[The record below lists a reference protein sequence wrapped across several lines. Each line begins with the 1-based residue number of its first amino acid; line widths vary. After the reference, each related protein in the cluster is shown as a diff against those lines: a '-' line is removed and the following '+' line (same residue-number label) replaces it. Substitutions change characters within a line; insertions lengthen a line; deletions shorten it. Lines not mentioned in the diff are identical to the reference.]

1 MHPHAIQTAPD
12 AALRLAAIVES
23 SDDAIISKDLSGTI
37 TSWNRAAERL
47 FGYPT
52 EEAIGQPITLIV
64 PANRGREEEIIL
76 SRVRA
81 GELIEQFETLRRHRD
96 GTTVAISLTVSP
108 IRDLSGTIVGA
119 STIARDITDRKRAE
133 SEFADLHH
141 RLLTLVSVSGS
152 ILGSPALD
160 TVLSATITLARE
172 VVAADAYALWR
183 RGRGE
188 GWRIVRSHGTS
199 AAFAER
205 MLDADAGERGPGTVV
220 FDEPV
225 IIEDMASSSRL
236 EGLTDAYAAEG
247 IRSMLMFP
255 LIVRGEGSCALVF
268 YYRARRRFG
277 EIDVEM
283 GRALANLS
291 AAAIT
296 TAELY
301 EEQRLQR
308 EAADHARQQ
317 AAFLAD
323 AGRLLG
329 ASLDYQQILAALAN
343 LAVPHIADWCAVDV
357 VSEAGVVQRL
367 AVAQSE
373 PAQVDSARLLEEK
386 YSADPN
392 NPAGVHQVIRTGKP
406 VLMTAMPA
414 SPREPGGEESWD
426 RSSSMCVPLVAHGI
440 AFGAITF
447 VGAEARRPYDEQD
460 LRFAQEVAARASL
473 AVENARAYGKASE
486 ANRLKDEF
494 LATLSH
500 ELRTPLNAILGYT
513 RMLESNVVP
522 AEKRDSALQ
531 VVARNAVALKQIVE
545 DVLDVSRIVSGRLR
559 LNVQPVDLPAIL
571 NSALLTVVPAADGKG
586 VRLQTVI
593 EPITTPV
600 SGDPDRLQQ
609 ILWNLLSN
617 AIKFTPRGGRVQVHL
632 ARVNSSVEIVI
643 SDTGQGIDLSFL
655 PYVFDRFR
663 QADSGF
669 GREHGGVGLGLAIV
683 RQLVEMHGGTVSV
696 ASDGPGTGATFRVK
710 LPLMIAHAVIE
721 EERRVHPQTDQRT
734 VPISSAPRL
743 NGIRVMA
750 VDDESDALG
759 LLRLILEGAGAEVIT
774 VSSGAAAIEALQHQG
789 ADVLIADIGMPRM
802 DGLQLIRLIRQT
814 LPPPARD
821 IPAAALTAYA
831 RSEDRITALVSGFQ
845 MHVPKPVDP
854 TELIV
859 AIAALTPRSRE

>member
-1 MHPHAIQTAPD
+1 MHPHAIQAAPD

-64 PANRGREEEIIL
+64 PANRVREEEIIL

-81 GELIEQFETLRRHRD
+81 GERIEQFETLRRHRD
-96 GTTVAISLTVSP
+96 GTSVAISLTVSP

-329 ASLDYQQILAALAN
+329 ASLDYQPILAALAN

-357 VSEAGVVQRL
+357 VSEAGIVQRL

-373 PAQVDSARLLEEK
+373 PAQVESARLLEEK

-392 NPAGVHQVIRTGKP
+392 NSAGVHQVIRTGKP

-522 AEKRDSALQ
+522 AEKHDSALQ

-545 DVLDVSRIVSGRLR
+545 DVLDVSRIVSGKLR

-683 RQLVEMHGGTVSV
+683 RQLVEMHGGTVTV
-696 ASDGPGTGATFRVK
+696 ASDGPGTGATFRVA

-750 VDDESDALG
+750 VDDETDALG

-859 AIAALTPRSRE
+859 AVAALTPRSRE

>member
-1 MHPHAIQTAPD
+1 MREVIQTAPD

-23 SDDAIISKDLSGTI
+23 SDDAIISTDLSGTI
-37 TSWNRAAERL
+37 TSWTRAAERM
-47 FGYPT
+47 FGRAA

-64 PANRGREEEIIL
+64 PADRSSEEEIIL
-76 SRVRA
+76 SRIRD
-81 GELIEQFETLRRHRD
+81 GERIEQFETLRRRRD
-96 GTTVAISLTVSP
+96 GTTVAIALTASP

-119 STIARDITDRKRAE
+119 STIARDLTDRNRAE
-133 SEFADLHH
+133 SEFADLHR

-160 TVLSATITLARE
+160 TVLSATITLARD

-183 RGRGE
+183 RSRGE

-199 AAFAER
+199 AAFAAR

-225 IIEDMASSSRL
+225 IIEDIASSSRL

-255 LIVRGEGSCALVF
+255 LIVRGEGCCTLVF

-277 EIDVEM
+277 EIDVDM

-329 ASLDYQQILAALAN
+329 ASLDYEQILVAVAK

-357 VSEAGVVQRL
+357 VNDAGVVQRL

-373 PAQVDSARLLEEK
+373 PAQIEYARLLEER

-392 NPAGVHQVIRTGKP
+392 NPAGIHQVIRTGKP

-414 SPREPGGEESWD
+414 VAQASTGDEAPLHH
-426 RSSSMCVPLVAHGI
+426 SSSMCVPLLAHGI

-513 RMLESNVVP
+513 RMLESNIVP
-522 AEKRDSALQ
+522 ADKRDAALQ

-545 DVLDVSRIVSGRLR
+545 DVLDVSRIVSGKLR

-571 NSALLTVVPAADGKG
+571 NSALLTVAPAADAKS

-593 EPITTPV
+593 EPMTTPV

-632 ARVNSSVEIVI
+632 ARVNSSVEVVI
-643 SDTGQGIDLSFL
+643 SDTGQGIDLNFL

-669 GREHGGVGLGLAIV
+669 SREHGGVGLGLAIV
-683 RQLVEMHGGTVSV
+683 RQLVEMHGGTVTV
-696 ASDGPGTGATFRVK
+696 ASDGPGTGSTFRVA
-710 LPLMIAHAVIE
+710 LPLMIVHAMIE
-721 EERRVHPQTDQRT
+721 DEHRVHPQSEKRT

-750 VDDESDALG
+750 VDDEPDALG
-759 LLRLILEGAGAEVIT
+759 MLRMILEGAGADVTT
-774 VSSGAAAIEALQHQG
+774 VSSGAGAIDALQHHG
-789 ADVLIADIGMPRM
+789 ADVLIADIGMPQM

-854 TELIV
+854 TELIAAV
-859 AIAALTPRSRE
+859 AALTPRPRD